1 MILADTSVWI
11 NHFRARDDMLVDLLA
26 SAQILT
32 HPFVIG
38 EMAMGSLA
46 NRKQVIALM
55 NELQVTLTASN
66 DELLRFVD
74 HHRLYGKGIGL
85 IDAHLLAATVL
96 SPGSRLWTFDKRLAT
111 VAAHLGVSFPSAN

>member
-1 MILADTSVWI
+1 
-11 NHFRARDDMLVDLLA
+11 MLVDLLA